1 MAGMAM
7 FDTWAAELPD
17 EVRAEIVTTRGLN
30 TAALVANCVVPEYGG
45 NARPVDVVFVG
56 TITEAIPA
64 VKQGTAAFSKT
75 LTFFRN
81 CYGATHGAKT
91 EDDDGAI
98 LEPKDTEAE
107 EYYTLKP
114 AYKRDRLA
122 ALNEARQH
130 EVEDARLPS
139 ARLWGRYEKLRRV
152 DTEYVPL
159 APEKVQSEETGK
171 KKPAASMLAPLKDGV
186 LGWRLPAIY
195 EAPPTSFDD
204 LENWC
209 YIVENLLFLTKWVS
223 NVRVLETF
231 HNRFWSRVRAN
242 RQPRSGYRNLT
253 VQEYLDAYMTFQD
266 QWKKASKQSAN
277 LDEAVLACLP
287 AENDALDGRLALAPR
302 LAAQPAF
309 ANLAMSMPATT
320 AIRAYDA
327 TVVTGEPPSKRRR
340 LSRAQ
345 RAQRQ
350 IDSLKQKLETQGG
363 AMSNNAKAKGK
374 GKKGKGKGQ
383 QAIELEAVNQNDD
396 PEAKRRTNKGE
407 WCRKFMEGKC
417 TRGASCWFRH
427 E

>member
-17 EVRAEIVTTRGLN
+17 EVRAEIVITRGLN

-277 LDEAVLACLP
+277 LDEAILACQIQQR
-287 AENDALDGRLALAPR
+287 AVTEIQDHGDNSDEED
-302 LAAQPAF
+302 
-309 ANLAMSMPATT
+309 
-320 AIRAYDA
+320 IYRAYPPISPD
-327 TVVTGEPPSKRRR
+327 TGIQNEPQNLYLQTLPH
-340 LSRAQ
+340 
-345 RAQRQ
+345 
-350 IDSLKQKLETQGG
+350 
-363 AMSNNAKAKGK
+363 
-374 GKKGKGKGQ
+374 KGQ
-383 QAIELEAVNQNDD
+383 QRRPKEVSKAKASYQLAAGGMTTGTPTRQPGKPLIQKKKFIGGSINQTYFNQSSSKSPNLYGSMVVNKSQKNSQKLLKPPKQNQV
-396 PEAKRRTNKGE
+396 
-407 WCRKFMEGKC
+407 
-417 TRGASCWFRH
+417 
-427 E
+427 